1 MVGLKVLGLAAGTKL
16 YLMLDDESFF
26 IRRASSKDGDLQS
39 ELNASVEICLVDSG
53 SKTQEISRGDGE
65 GTGIIYAN
73 FSRAGRLPRRRDHA
87 HHFTR
92 YHMTAMIFYF
102 SG

>member
-16 YLMLDDESFF
+16 YLIWDDESFF

-39 ELNASVEICLVDSG
+39 ELNASVKIYLVDSS
-53 SKTQEISRGDGE
+53 SKTQEMSRGDGE

-73 FSRAGRLPRRRDHA
+73 FHGRAGFQGDVTTRTTLRDI
-87 HHFTR
+87 T
-92 YHMTAMIFYF
+92 
-102 SG
+102 